1 MTFWN
6 KLTLLWPSKR
16 RAAERDIREELE
28 ALQEIAGRGELGNLT
43 LAAEDARREL
53 TWMSLE
59 RLGQDLRYA
68 LRSMR
73 RDKLFALLAVA
84 SLALGIGANTAIYS
98 FLNSVLLRPLPVPD
112 PESLVIMKWHA
123 KGYAL
128 ASHGMSWSTGGSS
141 RDAGNT
147 LSSIFPYPAL
157 KVFQER
163 DDVLAGA
170 FSYFA
175 WDDLSVTVGNMTE
188 SLLGQYVS
196 GGYFQGMGVAPA
208 AGRLIQGSDDLP
220 TPAHVAVVSHR
231 FSVRRFGD
239 TAAALGQTLRVNDE
253 PFTIVGVAPEGF
265 FGAEPGAIPDVYL
278 PLQASSM
285 TPDYHTDEHFYWIEI
300 MARLK
305 PGVSLA
311 QAQARLAPAFL
322 QFVTASAT
330 TVKQKQDLPQLRI
343 QEGATGLD
351 SLRRKYA
358 LPIYVLMTMVALI
371 LVIACTNIA
380 NLLLARGSARRREIA
395 IRLSVGASR
404 WRVIRQLLTES
415 VLLSGVGGAFGV
427 ALAWWGIRVLTA
439 LLSNGRENFTLHAGL
454 SWNVL
459 AVTVGLSLI
468 TGVLFGLAPA
478 FQTTRVDL
486 APALKDAGARDTSRP
501 SRRIGLGWALVVT
514 QIAFSLLLLVSAGL
528 FDRTLASLHAIPL
541 GFNRERVLLFTIRP
555 YAVGYDGAAATR
567 LFEALRERLRQA
579 PGVRDVSLSSRPLPM
594 GGGTTAALSIDGVPS
609 DEAAPYAVIASVGPD
624 FFKTMQIPIVAGREF
639 TNRDDATAPRAVV
652 VNRRFVSTRG
662 IADPIGRTLVTFGG
676 RERYEIVGVAD
687 NALTFNLKEDGR
699 PAVYFCYLQSTRAP
713 RAMTYEIRTAGD
725 PIDLAVPVREIVRE
739 ADFRLAISEMK
750 TQAAHIDQAISTEI
764 TLARLCSVLAAL
776 ALVIACVGL
785 YGSVAFNVAR
795 RTTEIGIR
803 SALGASAGRIVWMIL
818 SDVCLMAA
826 AGLAIGLPLVLAG
839 SRFVKSFL
847 FGVAPN
853 DPAAIAAAVVLL
865 LAAGLLAGFVPARR
879 ASHIDPLGA
888 MRCE

>member
-1 MTFWN
+1 
-6 KLTLLWPSKR
+6 
-16 RAAERDIREELE
+16 
-28 ALQEIAGRGELGNLT
+28 
-43 LAAEDARREL
+43 
-53 TWMSLE
+53 
-59 RLGQDLRYA
+59 
-68 LRSMR
+68 
-73 RDKLFALLAVA
+73 
-84 SLALGIGANTAIYS
+84 
-98 FLNSVLLRPLPVPD
+98 
-112 PESLVIMKWHA
+112 
-123 KGYAL
+123 
-128 ASHGMSWSTGGSS
+128 
-141 RDAGNT
+141 
-147 LSSIFPYPAL
+147 
-157 KVFQER
+157 
-163 DDVLAGA
+163 
-170 FSYFA
+170 
-175 WDDLSVTVGNMTE
+175 
-188 SLLGQYVS
+188 
-196 GGYFQGMGVAPA
+196 
-208 AGRLIQGSDDLP
+208 
-220 TPAHVAVVSHR
+220 
-231 FSVRRFGD
+231 
-239 TAAALGQTLRVNDE
+239 
-253 PFTIVGVAPEGF
+253 
-265 FGAEPGAIPDVYL
+265 
-278 PLQASSM
+278 M
-285 TPDYHTDEHFYWIEI
+285 TPDYQTDEHFYWIEI

-305 PGVSLA
+305 PGVSLP

-330 TVKQKQDLPQLRI
+330 TAKQKQDLPQLRI

-415 VLLSGVGGAFGV
+415 VLLSAIGGAFGV

-439 LLSNGRENFTLHAGL
+439 LLSNGRDNFTLHAGL

-468 TGVLFGLAPA
+468 TGVLFSLAPA

-501 SRRIGLGWALVVT
+501 SRRIGLGWGLVVT

-541 GFNRERVLLFTIRP
+541 GFNREHVLLFTIRP
-555 YAVGYDGAAATR
+555 YAVGYEGAAATR
-567 LFEALRERLRQA
+567 LFETLRERLRQV

-594 GGGTTAALSIDGVPS
+594 GGGSSAAVSIAGAPS
-609 DEAAPYAVIASVGPD
+609 DETAPHAVITSVGPD

-639 TNRDDATAPRAVV
+639 TNRDAAAAPRAVV
-652 VNRRFVSTRG
+652 VNRRFASTRG
-662 IADPIGRTLVTFGG
+662 IADPTGRIVLMPGG
-676 RERYEIVGVAD
+676 KERYEIVGVAD

-699 PAVYFCYLQSTRAP
+699 AAVYFCYLQSTRAP
-713 RAMTYEIRTAGD
+713 RGMTYEIRTTGA
-725 PIDLAVPVREIVRE
+725 PLDLVVPVRDIVRE

-750 TQAAHIDQAISTEI
+750 TQAVHIDQAISTEI

-785 YGSVAFNVAR
+785 YGSVAFNVAQ

-853 DPAAIAAAVVLL
+853 DPAAIAAAVILL